1 MWGKCVSCGEGLFA
15 GDSFCGN
22 CGRPTTPAVPAAR
35 APEGSETAPA
45 EAAPAP
51 SAALIRIH
59 ATPAAPE
66 AAAGVAGPAA
76 PARTTE
82 PGDQPQLD
90 LGLALE
96 PTVADPADPDTPVA
110 DTLAEAR
117 PEDAARPGPEALAGP
132 DDGLPEPVTEPADQG
147 EPDAPGVLRI
157 PAPAGPGQPAPGGP
171 GQPAP
176 GGPSQPAPGGP
187 SQPAPGGPGQPAP
200 GTGLHPVPAQQA
212 GRGLRR
218 TRLTG
223 QANPDPAGNARVL
236 LRVLRQAAVFAG
248 IYVLV
253 ETVQLIVFLVLG
265 FARVGLPGAFRLETQ
280 SLWIA
285 ALALATVFW
294 VIPVPALL
302 GQWAMLVE
310 NHAETAGVTFGHIAL
325 AFREHDA
332 PLDFLEVCAVSPR
345 GESVRDY
352 LELRRGRFS
361 GFISCFPHGRD
372 LYVGWTFFLRMSPAR
387 LILMSIARGDIRRTL
402 WFESSRA
409 LVAAMHSAVM
419 TGIDSLVS
427 APGPAGAGGDSAD
440 DDALVR
446 FG

>member
-157 PAPAGPGQPAPGGP
+157 PAPAGPGQPGPGGP
-171 GQPAP
+171 GQP
-176 GGPSQPAPGGP
+176 G
-187 SQPAPGGPGQPAP
+187 P

>member
-157 PAPAGPGQPAPGGP
+157 PAPAGPG
-171 GQPAP
+171 
-176 GGPSQPAPGGP
+176 QPAPGGP